1 MDFKQTGML
10 RHCHFAEPER
20 TNRFYV
26 LSPFPPL
33 SLSRERERWK
43 RESSGVQTRDDFKR
57 EPAPR
62 STNLYKTIVN
72 EHNEGHW
79 VNCAA
84 F

>member
-33 SLSRERERWK
+33 SLSLSHVKEKGGNVSRQASKHATTSNVNRRRVQQIYIK
-43 RESSGVQTRDDFKR
+43 RL
-57 EPAPR
+57 
-62 STNLYKTIVN
+62 STSITKDI
-72 EHNEGHW
+72 G
-79 VNCAA
+79 
-84 F
+84 